1 MSALSRKPDVP
12 PLVVPDWQG
21 DVTQLLDEAHLIAWS
36 EFPQRRTQFAVQL
49 GQFLGSLKDAEV
61 CVLYGKFITDLDTF
75 CYQLERAIPGPAL
88 DRRIHGPSSIVSL
101 LRERP
106 SFHGRAQSKYRFYI
120 WHDADVL
127 LKADHVLFG
136 KLVDALAGVAAEA
149 EYVSDD
155 LLMIHRAVF
164 VGSSMLDVYADDA
177 RGQFSS
183 WHDDGKGEPFWQV
196 VTGIEAPNF
205 LRYRI
210 DALSVAGSPAQS
222 GAAPVAQHSM
232 GRVLVPRSPLA
243 DL

>member
-88 DRRIHGPSSIVSL
+88 ERRIHGPSSIVSL

-106 SFHGRAQSKYRFYI
+106 SFHGRAQSKY
-120 WHDADVL
+120 
-127 LKADHVLFG
+127 
-136 KLVDALAGVAAEA
+136 
-149 EYVSDD
+149 
-155 LLMIHRAVF
+155 
-164 VGSSMLDVYADDA
+164 GSTSGMTRTSCSRPITCCSA
-177 RGQFSS
+177 S
-183 WHDDGKGEPFWQV
+183 WSTP
-196 VTGIEAPNF
+196 
-205 LRYRI
+205 
-210 DALSVAGSPAQS
+210 S
-222 GAAPVAQHSM
+222 
-232 GRVLVPRSPLA
+232 RVLPPRLSTSPMIC
-243 DL
+243 